1 MGKKTFIILELLVI
15 ISTWLILPPRINSYA
30 TAADDINIIEQSEFT
45 RLYYVSLPL
54 IINQNSSGSTSFS
67 PNPTPEIT
75 SVPTS
80 SPSPTATPLPTT
92 TPTPIASPTVEPTD
106 PTPPD
111 PSEDMVTIP
120 SAIEVAQSEW
130 SQDAHD
136 PLRSGYIAEYPEKPW
151 NLAWTWNASD
161 SSGGTSSHFYNA
173 PRDARTITGGSNVYA
188 PAGSQGLFALAKS
201 DGHIAWQFNAA
212 VVNITPAYDSTT
224 GYLYIGGADGVVY
237 QIDANTGEIIDSV
250 SVGSPINKSVL
261 LVGSRVYVISDNGM
275 LHKIN
280 STTMN
285 VSWSYDSNSIPSTA
299 LAYSYQKDLIVF
311 GTKDL
316 FVHAVNGTTGNVE
329 WHVKPTNHQPVL
341 PYTYDYWPVIAD
353 NHGIVFIRLNIGM
366 GGLWSGPGS
375 GNMYPETN
383 AEVRSYLQ
391 ANPSLKNLFALNL
404 NDGSERFIPAVGFG
418 GVESLVNDNPD
429 LESGPMPIV
438 KVFSD
443 GSEVAYEIFRSGQGN
458 PPDGRWD
465 SHMGEMVLDDHT
477 VSGLAAGDLRFVDF
491 GNSYTFI
498 TDEQCPLTMAGNT
511 IFHAHWGASESV
523 TLTDRNSNLGLVHDN
538 PITSTKN
545 PAVIR
550 RIAAVSD
557 YRPGSHYTSTGL
569 TLYQDGRYWN
579 GPGYWVYWNE
589 MDPPTPI
596 RSAYSEGIL
605 PRYTYVSDGLIIV
618 EGNGGDLMVFTYTK

>member
-1 MGKKTFIILELLVI
+1 MRKNIFIVFELLVI
-15 ISTWLILPPRINSYA
+15 ASTWLILPPRIISYA
-30 TAADDINIIEQSEFT
+30 TTNNSNVIVQSQVPFI
-45 RLYYVSLPL
+45 YQVSLPL
-54 IINQNSSGSTSFS
+54 IVNQNSSGVYSFS
-67 PNPTPEIT
+67 PDPTPNVT
-75 SVPTS
+75 LVPTS
-80 SPSPTATPLPTT
+80 TPSPTT
-92 TPTPIASPTVEPTD
+92 TPSPTPTSTPITSPTVEPTD
-106 PTPPD
+106 TTPPD
-111 PSEDMVTIP
+111 PGEDIVAIP
-120 SAIEVAQSEW
+120 SALEIAQSEW

-136 PLRSGYIAEYPEKPW
+136 PLRSGYIAEIPEKPW

-201 DGHIAWQFNAA
+201 NGHLAWQFTAA
-212 VVNITPAYDSTT
+212 AVNITPAYDATT
-224 GYLYIGGADGVVY
+224 GYLYIGGANGIVY
-237 QIDANTGEIIDSV
+237 QVNAETGEIIDSI

-261 LVGSRVYVISDNGM
+261 LVGSRVYVISDNGV

-280 STTMN
+280 SAIMN
-285 VSWSYDSNSIPSTA
+285 ISWSYSSNSIPSTA
-299 LAYSYQKDLIVF
+299 LAYSYQKDLVVF

-316 FVHAVNGTTGNVE
+316 FVHGVDGTTGNVK
-329 WHVKPTNHQPVL
+329 WHVKPTNHPAVS

-383 AEVRSYLQ
+383 AEIRAYLQ

-404 NDGSERFIPAVGFG
+404 DDGSESFVPAVGFG
-418 GVESLVNDNPD
+418 GVESLVNGNPD

-438 KVFSD
+438 KVFAD
-443 GSEVAYEIFRSGQGN
+443 GSEIAYEIFRSGQGN

-465 SHMGEMVLDDHT
+465 SHMGEMVLDNHT
-477 VSGLAAGDLRFVDF
+477 ISGLAAGDLRFIDF
-491 GNSYTFI
+491 SNSYTFI

-511 IFHAHWGASESV
+511 IFHAHWGASESM
-523 TLTDRNSNLGLVHDN
+523 TITDRKSSLGLSHDN

-550 RIAAVSD
+550 RISAVSD
-557 YRPGSHYTSTGL
+557 YRPDSHYTSAGL

-589 MDPPTPI
+589 MDPPTPV